1 MMIAEPVYVL
11 CMLTSLFCAVLLLR
25 SYRAQHSRLLL
36 WSTLCFVGL
45 AISNAL
51 LVLDLVVFT
60 DIDLRPLRASV
71 GLLSGLALVVGLIWE
86 MR

>member
-1 MMIAEPVYVL
+1 MIAEAVYVL

-25 SYRAQHSRLLL
+25 SYRRNTSSLLL
-36 WSTLCFVGL
+36 YSTLCFFGL

-51 LVLDLVVFT
+51 LVVDLIVLASGP
-60 DIDLRPLRASV
+60 DL
-71 GLLSGLALVVGLIWE
+71 GLARTTVNFVSGFLLLAGLVWE